1 MVQGIDSF
9 RSDMSEAAQIAFA
22 DKLDGKELRV
32 DNSSVLGRIFAIV
45 SRPLVENAEILPQ
58 ILQSLDINSAE
69 GQQLDN
75 LLWNIHRIKRLG
87 ESRSTGYAILY
98 GDLGTFVDKGSKVG
112 NSITRDVYKTDSSVT
127 MRTINTNGVDIVF
140 DDVGGVY
147 TLSYNIQGYLSSSPQ
162 IIVEQGSKDVTVTD
176 IAERFVDAVN
186 NQSSYLYAY
195 RNSDNSVKVNILDE
209 NMVGDFSVGGMCR
222 ITRSYMPVYITSDT
236 YNSQESKSKQVNNI
250 LTPKLGWRGVYNP
263 FYIFPSRGVES
274 DEDYRRRGKLRQSN
288 SSGKYTSILM
298 ALKSVKGVV
307 YENVQQNTSS
317 NITNSGIINN
327 GIAVTVMGG
336 NEEDIALAIFNS
348 ISEGIATSGDIMK
361 MVKDINGFEHEIR
374 FSRPKLVPLEISMS
388 LITYPNFPINGNAR
402 IRQAIIEWFNNL
414 DVGEDIHYSRLYEP
428 INSIQGFAV
437 KNLKFGYKGGT
448 LSLEDIIIRH
458 DEIATLNAEDIVI
471 GGSRGSKNIVDTT
484 PTPETPPVPEVCN
497 STGYIDFVSDGVIP
511 DWGNARYRINGGSWV
526 DFSKGKFGD
535 KDVLQLLFEDINSTA
550 GKELVYTG
558 IDLESTSHPFYAPQ
572 GQGFFV
578 AGEAVISDN
587 NYFQFSVGQLETN
600 IIELEGVEGINSN
613 IVRYM
618 FGSDSITLTSCAH
631 ATWAAR

>member
-1 MVQGIDSF
+1 MPNIFNEKGIMVQGIDSF

-22 DKLDGKELRV
+22 DKLDGKELKV

-112 NSITRDVYKTDSSVT
+112 NSITGDVYKTDSSVT

-147 TLSYNIQGYLSSSPQ
+147 MLSYNLQGYLSSSPQ
-162 IIVEQGSKDVTVTD
+162 IIVEQGSKDVTVID

-236 YNSQESKSKQVNNI
+236 YNSQESKTKQVNNI

-298 ALKSVKGVV
+298 SLKSVKGVV

-317 NITNSGIINN
+317 NSTNSGIVNN

-348 ISEGIATSGDIMK
+348 VSEGIATSGDILK

-471 GGSRGSKNIVDTT
+471 GGSRGSKNVVDTS
-484 PTPETPPVPEVCN
+484 PLA
-497 STGYIDFVSDGVIP
+497 D
-511 DWGNARYRINGGSWV
+511 R
-526 DFSKGKFGD
+526 
-535 KDVLQLLFEDINSTA
+535 
-550 GKELVYTG
+550 
-558 IDLESTSHPFYAPQ
+558 
-572 GQGFFV
+572 
-578 AGEAVISDN
+578 
-587 NYFQFSVGQLETN
+587 
-600 IIELEGVEGINSN
+600 
-613 IVRYM
+613 
-618 FGSDSITLTSCAH
+618 
-631 ATWAAR
+631 